1 MTDQLT
7 ARTGESQAAPNEVL
21 RLDDLQVHF
30 TSTRLFGKNTTIY
43 AVNGVSFSVHENETL
58 GIIGESGCGKSTT
71 GRAIV
76 QLNRPT
82 GGTVHFRGEDV
93 TNPSRAR
100 RRDLRKAMQFVFQDP
115 QSSLNPRMTV
125 KEIIA
130 EPLRAFGRWE
140 GKNSAGVVSDL
151 LDSVGLPS
159 QALQRYPHEFS
170 GGQRQRIG
178 IARALAL
185 DPELLILDEPV
196 SALDVSVQ
204 AQVLNLLAE
213 IKATSSRALVMIS
226 HDLEVVRH
234 VADNIAVMYL
244 GRVVEYGPADRV
256 LDRPA
261 HPYTAALASATPTPT
276 PGETRERIVLKGD
289 LPSASNPPTGCS
301 FRTRCW
307 LATERCAT
315 IEPPLAPVGDS
326 GRTVACHY
334 PLEIGDGPGEGTAY
348 DEQ

>member
-1 MTDQLT
+1 MSERVNLEAVRDENGAIASAQ
-7 ARTGESQAAPNEVL
+7 EVL
-21 RLDDLQVHF
+21 SLENLEVHF
-30 TSTRLFGKNTTIY
+30 TSSSPFGRKSTIY
-43 AVNGVSFSVHENETL
+43 AVDGVNLSVSERETL

-76 QLNRPT
+76 HLNEPT
-82 GGTVHFRGEDV
+82 GGTIRYRGEDI
-93 TNPSRAR
+93 TRPSRAR
-100 RRDLRKAMQFVFQDP
+100 KQELREKIQFVFQDP

-125 KEIIA
+125 QEIIA

-140 GKNSAGVVSDL
+140 GQKSVEKVAEL
-151 LDSVGLPS
+151 LDQVGLPR

-204 AQVLNLLAE
+204 AQVLNLLME
-213 IKATSSRALVMIS
+213 LRNTSSRAFIMIS
-226 HDLEVVRH
+226 HDLDVIRH
-234 VADNIAVMYL
+234 VADRIAVMYL
-244 GRVVEYGPADRV
+244 GQVIETGPADEV

-261 HPYTAALASATPTPT
+261 HPYTAALASATPPNSPT
-276 PGETRERIVLKGD
+276 EVRERIVLKGD
-289 LPSASNPPTGCS
+289 LPSAANPPSGCR

-307 LATERCAT
+307 LATDRCAS
-315 IEPPLAPVGDS
+315 EVPKPVHVGGS
-326 GRTVACHY
+326 NRTVACHY
-334 PLEIGDGPGEGTAY
+334 PLLQTESN
-348 DEQ
+348 